1 MDREEGQGKQ
11 MKADLAKVLIAG
23 AVALGLAGCAE
34 YGGKMASGGTMASGD
49 DDPVELVLGTD
60 GIKSPLFG
68 MGNGL
73 SAAVALNA
81 KGVAVFNYATKGT
94 KDNLKRLTKKK
105 RAINLAAV
113 LARGL
118 GKSKLR
124 AKVQGVATL
133 GSTKKNPDWVI
144 LVVRPKPPKGVS
156 RKQYEDAI
164 YNLVLALQDK
174 KTEKMMGKVWKRW
187 SPQPNPFVFEN
198 VGVKLHP
205 GAIRAYKKLG
215 RL

>member
-1 MDREEGQGKQ
+1 
-11 MKADLAKVLIAG
+11 MKANFAKVLIAG
-23 AVALGLAGCAE
+23 VLAVGLVGCA
-34 YGGKMASGGTMASGD
+34 GSGGQSGGQSD
-49 DDPVELVLGTD
+49 NPVELVLGTD

-73 SAAVALNA
+73 STAMALNA
-81 KGVAVFNYATKGT
+81 KGVAVYNYATKGT

-113 LARGL
+113 LAKGL

-124 AKVQGVATL
+124 SKVQGVATL
-133 GSTKKNPDWVI
+133 GSTKKKPDWVI

-156 RKQYEDAI
+156 KKQYENAI
-164 YNLVLALQDK
+164 YNLVLALQNK
-174 KTEKMMGKVWKRW
+174 KTKKLMGKSWKRW
-187 SPQPNPFVFEN
+187 APQPNPIVFKN
-198 VGVKLHP
+198 VGVKMHP
-205 GAIRAYKKLG
+205 GAVRAYKKLG